1 VNEVDGQGNPKGDV
15 YSKEQLKKLLM
26 QFVDLDIFCR
36 LLQPQKLRRLLP
48 RSIGEK
54 LGAKWGW
61 FLYAKG
67 YK

>member
-1 VNEVDGQGNPKGDV
+1 
-15 YSKEQLKKLLM
+15 LM